1 MSIKQLLVA
10 KYLNPPVIRDKVW
23 LLSKVENIISET
35 IKGKNWVHDTIIW
48 TLCFLRSCTNSK
60 LDIKLDS
67 VKQNQICQ

>member
-35 IKGKNWVHDTIIW
+35 IKGKN
-48 TLCFLRSCTNSK
+48 
-60 LDIKLDS
+60 
-67 VKQNQICQ
+67 